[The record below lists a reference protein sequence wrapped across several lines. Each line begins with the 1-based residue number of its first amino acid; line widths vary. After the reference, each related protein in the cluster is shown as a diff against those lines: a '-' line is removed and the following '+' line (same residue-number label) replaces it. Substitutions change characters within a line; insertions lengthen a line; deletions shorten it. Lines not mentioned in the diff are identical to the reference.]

1 MRKWEEMGKG
11 KRKEWGRERKRG
23 RKRGRR
29 KRKEWGWGRQYVS
42 ISKVGCNT
50 CNDRI
55 IQHET

>member
-11 KRKEWGRERKRG
+11 KRKEWGRG

-50 CNDRI
+50 CNDII